1 MDVTGGAESPLLDL
15 NNPCYHDSAMATHGL
30 IDLHSHSTAS
40 DGVFPPAEVAAQAAA
55 AGLGVWALS
64 DHDSVA
70 GLREAGEAAARHG
83 IRLVPGIELST
94 FIDRREIHVLG
105 HFLDPESRAIRD
117 FEDLLAEKRRV
128 RMGEIIEKLAGLGVG
143 VLPED
148 IEKYSGG
155 KMLGRPH
162 VARALVEHGHVSSV
176 KEAFDRW
183 LGEGKPAYV
192 QRYRLEAPDAIALV
206 RGAGGVAT
214 VAHPGLSRVERGDLQ
229 RMRAWGLGG
238 VEVNHPDQ
246 GPSVREKYRRLAAE
260 LDLVPT
266 AGSDYHGDA
275 VAPNRHFGDCTM
287 TAESLAALE
296 ARRP

>member
-1 MDVTGGAESPLLDL
+1 
-15 NNPCYHDSAMATHGL
+15 MATGRV

-40 DGVFPPAEVAAQAAA
+40 DGVFPPAQVADLAAA
-55 AGLGVWALS
+55 AGLAVWALT

-70 GLREAGEAAARHG
+70 GIPEAAGAAGRHG
-83 IRLVPGIELST
+83 LRLVPGIELST

-105 HFLDPESRAIRD
+105 HFLDPGSRAIRE

-128 RMGEIIEKLAGLGVG
+128 RMGEIIEKLAAVGVA

-148 IEKYSGG
+148 IEKYAGG
-155 KMLGRPH
+155 KILGRPH
-162 VARALVEHGHVSSV
+162 VARALVEHGHASSV

-183 LGEGKPAYV
+183 LGDGKPAFV
-192 QRYRLEAPDAIALV
+192 PRFRLEAKDAIALI

-229 RMRAWGLGG
+229 RMAEWGLGG
-238 VEVNHPDQ
+238 VEVSHPEQ
-246 GPSVREKYRRLAAE
+246 NPSVRDKYRKLCGE

-266 AGSDYHGDA
+266 AGSDFHGEA
-275 VAPNRHFGDCTM
+275 VAPGRRFGDCSM
-287 TAESLAALE
+287 SEAELAALE

>member
-1 MDVTGGAESPLLDL
+1 
-15 NNPCYHDSAMATHGL
+15 MATGRV

-40 DGVFPPAEVAAQAAA
+40 DGVFPPAQVADLAAA
-55 AGLGVWALS
+55 AGLAVWALT

-70 GLREAGEAAARHG
+70 GIPEAAGAAARHG
-83 IRLVPGIELST
+83 LRLVPGIELST

-105 HFLDPESRAIRD
+105 HFLDPGSRAIRE

-128 RMGEIIEKLAGLGVG
+128 RMGEIIEKLAAVGVA

-148 IEKYSGG
+148 IEKYAGG
-155 KMLGRPH
+155 KILGRPH
-162 VARALVEHGHVSSV
+162 VARALVEHGHASSV

-183 LGEGKPAYV
+183 LGDGKPAFV
-192 QRYRLEAPDAIALV
+192 PRFRLEAKDAIALI

-229 RMRAWGLGG
+229 RMAEWGLGG
-238 VEVNHPDQ
+238 VEVSHPEQ
-246 GPSVREKYRRLAAE
+246 NPSVRDKYRKLCGE

-266 AGSDYHGDA
+266 AGSDFHGEA
-275 VAPNRHFGDCTM
+275 VAPGRRFGDCSM
-287 TAESLAALE
+287 SEAELAALE